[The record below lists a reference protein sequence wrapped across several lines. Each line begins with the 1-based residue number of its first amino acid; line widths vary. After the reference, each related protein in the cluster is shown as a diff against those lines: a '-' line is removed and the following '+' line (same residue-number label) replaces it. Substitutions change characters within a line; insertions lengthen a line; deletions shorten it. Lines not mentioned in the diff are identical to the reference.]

1 MNNYN
6 SVPDSLKGYI
16 EDFITDSSSNGRT
29 NAVKDLLQVI
39 KEAVEDTGHY
49 YQVCKH
55 TCDLYSD
62 DLKGQDLN
70 PVNNLVKLRYEEITK
85 GIAVSDAKDIAP
97 DEC

>member
-29 NAVKDLLQVI
+29 NAVKDLIAVI

-49 YQVCKH
+49 YKVCKH
-55 TCDLYSD
+55 TTDMYLD
-62 DLKGQDLN
+62 DLEGQDLN
-70 PVNNLVKLRYEEITK
+70 PVNNLVRLRYDDVVK
-85 GIAVSDAKDIAP
+85 GLAVSDAKDIAP

>member
-6 SVPDSLKGYI
+6 SVPDSLKGQI

-29 NAVKDLLQVI
+29 NAVKDLIAVI

-85 GIAVSDAKDIAP
+85 GIAP

>member
-6 SVPDSLKGYI
+6 TVPEVLRAQI

-70 PVNNLVKLRYEEITK
+70 PVNNLVKLRYDDVVK
-85 GIAVSDAKDIAP
+85 GLAVSDAKDIAP

>member
-6 SVPDSLKGYI
+6 TVPEVLRAQI

-55 TCDLYSD
+55 TTDMYLD
-62 DLKGQDLN
+62 TLKGQDNN
-70 PVNNLVKLRYEEITK
+70 PVNNLVKLRYEEVAQGLTH
-85 GIAVSDAKDIAP
+85 